1 MLIFGYI
8 FTLRSL
14 RAFPTTETEE
24 RLIAAA
30 AMIGLRRMPKLGYRM
45 PAATGTPRTL

>member
-1 MLIFGYI
+1 LSYI
-8 FTLRSL
+8 FKFLNL

-30 AMIGLRRMPKLGYRM
+30 AMIGLRRMPKLG
-45 PAATGTPRTL
+45 